1 MSAFIQDIRYL
12 FNRQD
17 FLRFALI
24 VLLMIGS
31 TLLELASLGA
41 VPLFV
46 AMLAA
51 NMAGGPAPAWSQR
64 LLEVIGLDAT
74 VNLPLWGGLIL
85 AALFVF
91 RTLYLIA
98 VIYLQE
104 RLLLNRQI
112 ALSGRLFRAYMRA
125 PYAYHLRHNSSGMLN
140 SCFGEC
146 ERLIMLLLNPFLT
159 SIRHAV
165 VVTAIVVMLLIYD
178 PLISLGTFVFLGLCV
193 GLYVRLTTRHIKTL
207 GETAHHG
214 RELVMKILNEGFAV
228 FKEARMLGCSDFFCG
243 RQHRGMETLAECT
256 RALNV
261 LQKSMWPMMEMIT
274 VAALLGAMSVML
286 WQGLPMAQIA
296 PTIALITVCLARMK
310 GCVTELMIHFTTM
323 RYNHSVL
330 TKIGQDLRELEQGAG
345 ADGDDQDDVV
355 APMPFIR
362 DIAVEQLTFNYES
375 TSKPAICDATLRIA
389 KGSSVALVGPTGSGK
404 STMADL
410 ILGMLVPQQGRVIVD
425 GVDIRGN
432 LPGWHRQIGYVP
444 QSISLLDDSL
454 QANVALGIPDDEVD
468 QQALWTALSAA
479 QLAGWVREQP
489 AGVLTELGER
499 GVRLSGG
506 QRQRIGIARALYHQ
520 PAVLIFDE
528 ATSALDMR
536 TERALVD
543 AIEALRGSHTV
554 ILIAH
559 RLSTV
564 RACDQLF
571 FFDDGRLLAQ
581 GSYDELIERL
591 PAFRAMTQAG
601 RDDATTTTP
610 AAESPSDL

>member
-51 NMAGGPAPAWSQR
+51 TMAGGPAPVWSQR
-64 LLEVIGLDAT
+64 LLDVAGLDAT

-85 AALFVF
+85 VALFVF
-91 RTLYLIA
+91 RTLYLIG

-112 ALSGRLFRAYMRA
+112 ALSGRLFRAYMQA

-140 SCFGEC
+140 SCFGES
-146 ERLIMLLLNPFLT
+146 ERLITLLLNPFLT
-159 SIRHAV
+159 SIRNAV

-193 GLYVRLTTRHIKTL
+193 GLYVRLTTYRIKTL

-214 RELVMKILNEGFAV
+214 RERVMKILSEGFAV
-228 FKEARMLGCSDFFCG
+228 FKEARIHGCSDFFCG
-243 RQHRGMETLAECT
+243 RQHRGMEALAECS

-274 VAALLGAMSVML
+274 VAALLGAMCVML
-286 WQGLPMAQIA
+286 WQGLAMAHIA

-310 GCVTELMIHFTTM
+310 GSVTELMIHFSTM

-330 TKIGQDLRELEQGAG
+330 RHLCRDLRELEACAG
-345 ADGDDQDDVV
+345 CAGGDSQD
-355 APMPFIR
+355 ARAMPFTR
-362 DIAVEQLTFNYES
+362 DIVVDKLSFSYDS
-375 TSKPAICDATLRIA
+375 SSRPAICDVSLRIG
-389 KGSSVALVGPTGSGK
+389 KGRSVALVGPTGSGK

-410 ILGMLVPQQGRVIVD
+410 ILGMLVPQQGHVAVD
-425 GVDIRGN
+425 GIDIRDN
-432 LPGWHRQIGYVP
+432 LSGWHRQIGYVP

-454 QANVALGIPDDEVD
+454 EANVALGIPIEDVD
-468 QQALWTALSAA
+468 QQALWTALAAA
-479 QLAGWVREQP
+479 QLADWVREQP

-506 QRQRIGIARALYHQ
+506 QRQRIGIARALYHN
-520 PAVLIFDE
+520 PGVLIFDE
-528 ATSALDMR
+528 ATSALDSR

-543 AIEALRGSHTV
+543 AIEVLRGSHTV

-591 PAFRAMTQAG
+591 PAFRAMTQGG
-601 RDDATTTTP
+601 RDDTTTTTP

>member
-17 FLRFALI
+17 LLRFALI

-51 NMAGGPAPAWSQR
+51 DMAGSAAPQWAQR
-64 LLEVIGLDAT
+64 LPALVGLDAT
-74 VNLPLWGGLIL
+74 VNLPLWGGVFL

-91 RTLYLIA
+91 RTLYLIG

-125 PYAYHLRHNSSGMLN
+125 PYAYHLRHNSSSMLN

-146 ERLIMLLLNPFLT
+146 ERLITQLLNPFLT
-159 SIRHAV
+159 SIRNAV
-165 VVTAIVVMLLIYD
+165 VVIAIVIMLLLHD

-193 GLYVRLTTRHIKTL
+193 GLYVRLTTRRIKIL
-207 GETAHHG
+207 GETAHHS
-214 RELVMKILNEGFAV
+214 REQVMKIISEGFAV
-228 FKEARMLGCSDFFCG
+228 FKEARILGCRDFFCG
-243 RQHRGMETLAECT
+243 RQHRGMETLAECS

-274 VAALLGAMSVML
+274 VAALLGTMSIML
-286 WQGLPMAQIA
+286 WQGLPMTQIA

-310 GCVTELMIHFTTM
+310 GCVTELMIHFSSM

-330 TKIGQDLRELEQGAG
+330 SKLCQDLRELEK
-345 ADGDDQDDVV
+345 DSLDDEQDKELQL
-355 APMPFIR
+355 MSFTR
-362 DIAVEQLTFNYES
+362 DIAVEQLSFSYEGAD
-375 TSKPAICDATLRIA
+375 KAAIREATLRIA

-404 STMADL
+404 STLADL
-410 ILGMLVPQQGRVIVD
+410 ILGMLVPQQGRVAVD
-425 GVDIRGN
+425 GVDIRDN
-432 LPGWHRQIGYVP
+432 LSGWQRQIGYVP
-444 QSISLLDDSL
+444 QSICLLDDSL
-454 QANVALGIPDDEVD
+454 QANVALGIPTAEID
-468 QQALWTALSAA
+468 QQALWTALEAA
-479 QLAGWVREQP
+479 QLADWVREQP

-506 QRQRIGIARALYHQ
+506 QRQRVGIARALYHQ

-528 ATSALDMR
+528 ATSALDTR

-543 AIEALRGSHTV
+543 AVEALRGSHTI

-564 RACDQLF
+564 RACDQLY

-591 PAFRAMTQAG
+591 PAFRAMAQAG
-601 RDDATTTTP
+601 KDDAIMTTF
-610 AAESPSDL
+610 AAENPNDL